1 MLIKLLFFRFKKYY
15 TVMVFNVKSII
26 EPSTLS
32 TLGMQ
37 LVFSA
42 LYHYF
47 LICLERTGLF
57 SILVDS

>member
-1 MLIKLLFFRFKKYY
+1 MG
-15 TVMVFNVKSII
+15 FNVKSVI

-42 LYHYF
+42 LYQYF
-47 LICLERTGLF
+47 LIGLERTGLF

>member
-1 MLIKLLFFRFKKYY
+1 
-15 TVMVFNVKSII
+15 MVFNVKSII

-47 LICLERTGLF
+47 LIGLERTGLF